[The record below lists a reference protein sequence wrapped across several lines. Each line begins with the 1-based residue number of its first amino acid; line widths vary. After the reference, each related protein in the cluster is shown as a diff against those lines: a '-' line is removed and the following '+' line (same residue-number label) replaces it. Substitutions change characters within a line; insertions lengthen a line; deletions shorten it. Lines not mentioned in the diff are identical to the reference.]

1 MNRIITQDNHQTF
14 KGVVCEFCLLLN
26 FAYDDPAWKQRYQFD
41 VWPTKQPMYSLAQ
54 HHFKSCRKPEP
65 YWERNNDKALMSTAI
80 FPFGNDPR
88 YQPLMKTFQTP
99 TTLYSMETIM
109 NKRSQMLERFTK
121 AHILADLS
129 WHVRWNE
136 DIAAQW
142 YRCLRMD

>member
-1 MNRIITQDNHQTF
+1 
-14 KGVVCEFCLLLN
+14 
-26 FAYDDPAWKQRYQFD
+26 
-41 VWPTKQPMYSLAQ
+41 MYSLAQ